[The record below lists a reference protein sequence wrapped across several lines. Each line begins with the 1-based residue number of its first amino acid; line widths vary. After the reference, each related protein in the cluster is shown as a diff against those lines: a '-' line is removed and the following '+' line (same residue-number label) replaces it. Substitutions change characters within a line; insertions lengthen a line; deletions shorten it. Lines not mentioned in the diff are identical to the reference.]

1 MDGGVSIID
10 AEIAGATDGWRL
22 DRALTEALPN
32 LSRER
37 VKALIS
43 SGLVLGIDGVAV
55 RDPSRKAIA
64 GQRFSINV
72 PRPAPAHNEPQA
84 IALDVVF
91 EDEHLIVID
100 KPAGLVVHPAAGNLD
115 GTLVNALLHHCAGQL
130 SGIGGVA
137 RPRSEEH
144 TSELQSLMRISYAVF
159 CLKQKKKR
167 HKQKTQKHS

>member
-55 RDPSRKAIA
+55 RDPARKAIA
-64 GQRFSINV
+64 GQRFSINA
-72 PRPAPAHNEPQA
+72 PKPAPEPNEAHAN
-84 IALDVVF
+84 ALGVVV

-100 KPAGLVVHPAAGNLD
+100 KPARLVVSPDTGKLQA
-115 GTLVNALLHHCAGQL
+115 TLVNALRLHSTGQFTGGSARRRAGRE
-130 SGIGGVA
+130 SVGTFN
-137 RPRSEEH
+137 S
-144 TSELQSLMRISYAVF
+144 
-159 CLKQKKKR
+159 
-167 HKQKTQKHS
+167 

>member
-72 PRPAPAHNEPQA
+72 TTPATHPNEPT
-84 IALDVVF
+84 ALPHPMVF
-91 EDEHLIVID
+91 EVWHLIRIHTTTGPVD
-100 KPAGLVVHPAAGNLD
+100 HPPPG
-115 GTLVNALLHHCAGQL
+115 
-130 SGIGGVA
+130 
-137 RPRSEEH
+137 P
-144 TSELQSLMRISYAVF
+144 
-159 CLKQKKKR
+159 
-167 HKQKTQKHS
+167 

>member
-55 RDPSRKAIA
+55 RDPSRTAIA
-64 GQRFSINV
+64 GQRFPINV
-72 PRPAPAHNEPQA
+72 PHTAPAHKEPHA
-84 IALDVVF
+84 HAPELGF
-91 EDEHLIVID
+91 GDEH
-100 KPAGLVVHPAAGNLD
+100 PTHNH
-115 GTLVNALLHHCAGQL
+115 N
-130 SGIGGVA
+130 
-137 RPRSEEH
+137 
-144 TSELQSLMRISYAVF
+144 
-159 CLKQKKKR
+159 
-167 HKQKTQKHS
+167 

>member
-72 PRPAPAHNEPQA
+72 PKPAPAHNEPQA

-100 KPAGLVVHPAAGNLD
+100 KPAGLVDHEDRKSTRLNSS
-115 GTLVNALLHHCAGQL
+115 H
-130 SGIGGVA
+130 
-137 RPRSEEH
+137 
-144 TSELQSLMRISYAVF
+144 
-159 CLKQKKKR
+159 
-167 HKQKTQKHS
+167 